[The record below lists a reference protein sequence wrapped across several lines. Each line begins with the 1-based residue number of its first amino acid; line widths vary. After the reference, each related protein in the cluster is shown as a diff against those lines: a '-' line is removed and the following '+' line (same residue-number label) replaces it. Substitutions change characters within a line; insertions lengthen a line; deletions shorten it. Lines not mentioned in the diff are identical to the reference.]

1 LWAGLRDWAHRTFT
15 GFLNHALPLYCWRE
29 EQPPQHALAG
39 QDWGDMPHNWASA
52 ECIRYLRH
60 TLALEDGKSL
70 RLLNGITAAE
80 LIPAARYSLQ
90 NSPTRLGRI
99 NLKLEPAGAQGWRLR
114 FERVNGLS
122 PSSVSLPASIGPLQ
136 VKEVIGAGAQINGRV
151 VEVDPFAKK
160 WDAFL
165 K

>member
-1 LWAGLRDWAHRTFT
+1 
-15 GFLNHALPLYCWRE
+15 
-29 EQPPQHALAG
+29 
-39 QDWGDMPHNWASA
+39 MPHNWASA

-90 NSPTRLGRI
+90 NSPTRFGRI